1 MTVHAPTLENTAGI
15 FSLTFESE
23 LLDIR
28 LDRIDTNS
36 KHETT
41 GEITIKS
48 RRPAELGHVHQARL
62 NLTSS
67 TTRSTMAK
75 YLTTKIPTVE
85 WDKILEYTCIRV
97 LEKHREGTP
106 IVHLADYQ
114 VPEGLRHRLFPYLQE
129 KQASLLFGEGDTGK
143 SWLALMMGV
152 TVAIGTPQLG
162 LQPEPGAVLFLDYE
176 TDEDTVWERVNM
188 VSAGFGEPIPEGFY
202 YRQMHQTIAADF
214 QQVNQLV
221 MDHNISLVIVD
232 SAAPAV
238 GEPEASQATNE
249 YFRALRSLRCSSLTV
264 AHVSKGGKETEP
276 FGSIFWRNL
285 PRANYRVDAS
295 HEPGAQSFAM
305 QIKHTKSNNGKRL
318 QDRAYE
324 LTFEDDLV
332 RFKFADIAAVP
343 EFAEGMTLGQ
353 RISAVLKNGALS
365 VKDIAEMLEANE
377 NSVKTTLNRHKG
389 DMFSIVNQDGFAPSW
404 GNSFTPHNS

>member
-1 MTVHAPTLENTAGI
+1 
-15 FSLTFESE
+15 
-23 LLDIR
+23 
-28 LDRIDTNS
+28 
-36 KHETT
+36 
-41 GEITIKS
+41 
-48 RRPAELGHVHQARL
+48 
-62 NLTSS
+62 
-67 TTRSTMAK
+67 
-75 YLTTKIPTVE
+75 
-85 WDKILEYTCIRV
+85 
-97 LEKHREGTP
+97 
-106 IVHLADYQ
+106 
-114 VPEGLRHRLFPYLQE
+114 
-129 KQASLLFGEGDTGK
+129 
-143 SWLALMMGV
+143 MMGV

-188 VSAGFGEPIPEGFY
+188 VSAGFDEPIPEGFY

-318 QDRAYE
+318 QDRAYQ
-324 LTFEDDLV
+324 LTFENDVV
-332 RFKFADIAAVP
+332 RFTFADIAAVP

-365 VKDIAEMLEANE
+365 VKEIAEMLEANE

-389 DMFSIVNQDGFAPSW
+389 DMFSIVNQDGFAPFW
-404 GNSFTPHNS
+404 GNSFTPHDA